1 MSVGRISII
10 EPVGGHGGM
19 DFYDYGLA
27 NGIATNGLEVTL
39 YTCNETQTREYP
51 NVITSKTFGD
61 VWKKN
66 KLAKLRAFLGGYMR
80 SFQDSKKNNAAVAHF
95 HFFQISWLNLIVL
108 RMAKRY
114 SFKKVLTLHDVD
126 PLVNKA
132 SSRLH
137 RLTYK
142 LVDHVIVHNE
152 FSRKELSK
160 KDVSSGK
167 ITVIPHGNYL
177 PFIERIDKSESHS
190 EKLSLL
196 FFGQIK
202 EMKGLDVLLEAL
214 AIAIQ
219 TKPTIH
225 LTIAGRPWHTES
237 EKYTELIKFH
247 GLEQHVKTV
256 FEYIPN
262 EDVADYF
269 AKCDLVVLPYKRIYQ
284 SGVLLLSMSYEKSC
298 LTSDLEPF
306 SEIIEHGKNGFLFQ
320 SESAQDL
327 SRVLLEIERD
337 KNKLKE
343 VSSKASE
350 LLKDKF
356 DWKIIGERTKA
367 LYSHLLNQNN

>member
-1 MSVGRISII
+1 LSARRISII

-27 NGIATNGLEVTL
+27 SGIATDNVEVTL
-39 YTCNETQTREYP
+39 YTCNETEERKYP
-51 NVITSKTFGD
+51 NVVTSKAFGD
-61 VWKKN
+61 VWKKS
-66 KLAKLRAFLGGYMR
+66 KLAKLRAFLRGYR
-80 SFQDSKKNNAAVAHF
+80 SSFQDSKKNNTAIAHF

-142 LVDHVIVHNE
+142 LVDQVIVHNE
-152 FSRKELSK
+152 FSRKELAQK
-160 KDVSSGK
+160 EISSDK

-177 PFIERIDKSESHS
+177 PFIENIKNSDSDSEM
-190 EKLSLL
+190 LRLL

-214 AIAIQ
+214 GIALQ
-219 TKPTIH
+219 TKSTIH

-237 EKYTELIKFH
+237 EVYAELIKKLR
-247 GLEQHVKTV
+247 LEQHVKTV
-256 FEYIPN
+256 LEYIPN
-262 EDVADYF
+262 DDVADYF
-269 AKCDLVVLPYKRIYQ
+269 ANCDLVVLPYKRIYQ
-284 SGVLLLSMSYEKSC
+284 SGVLLLAMSYGKPC

-306 SEIIEHGKNGFLFQ
+306 SEIIEDGENGFLFR
-320 SESAQDL
+320 SESANDL
-327 SRVLLEIERD
+327 SRVLLAIEGQ
-337 KNKLKE
+337 KSKLKE
-343 VSSKASE
+343 ASNSAFL
-350 LLKDKF
+350 LLKDKY
-356 DWKIIGERTKA
+356 DWKIIGERTRT
-367 LYSHLLNQNN
+367 LYAQLLDQNN